1 MFDPNAPLP
10 DFAAQNADI
19 ERQRMMAAALRKNS
33 APAPQSQMVGK
44 QLVNPSWLQFLPGL
58 LDKAQASYVDQQAA
72 EANKQH
78 TEDVKAVQENWT
90 SSLPRTVAALPGRVA
105 LPGPPDV
112 NGSPELAPREAVPAK
127 LPDRDAILK
136 ATLAGLQI
144 PGNKDAAMLWN
155 KGMGDDLVRE
165 DTQAARSEEGK
176 LRRDAAT
183 ADVKARLEQARMKLE
198 QEAKQGIDNN
208 ETKLEIARLMA
219 EARKYGSDTMRGIA
233 ELKIGATGDKPA
245 KPVPDK
251 IIATLRDAQNKSDF
265 TAQAASTFK
274 PEFGGMGGLAKSTMG
289 TWLGGNTEAANWWK
303 DYAKNTQLIER
314 HAMFGSALTAS
325 EKSAW
330 RDADIAPGMS
340 PRLIQENLTKRQAL
354 SSKMYGRMR
363 DQYSKSGYN
372 VDDAFPAEGV
382 APAAAP
388 AGVTRTIGGKT
399 YIQKNG
405 QWFEQ

>member
-1 MFDPNAPLP
+1 MFDPNAPP
-10 DFAAQNADI
+10 DFAAQNAEI

-58 LDKAQASYVDQQAA
+58 LDKVQASYVDQQVAD
-72 EANKQH
+72 ANKQYSG
-78 TEDVKAVQENWT
+78 DVKSAQENWT
-90 SSLPRTVAALPGRVA
+90 SSLPRATGAVPGRVA
-105 LPGPPDV
+105 LPGPPDA
-112 NGSPELAPREAVPAK
+112 NGSPELAAREAVPAK
-127 LPDRDAILK
+127 LPDRDAVLK

-165 DTQAARSEEGK
+165 DNQAARAEESK
-176 LRRDAAT
+176 LRRDAAM
-183 ADVKARLEQARMKLE
+183 AEVNSKLEQARLKLE
-198 QEAKQGIDNN
+198 QEARQGIDNN

-219 EARKYGSDTMRGIA
+219 EARRYGSDTMRSIA
-233 ELKIGATGDKPA
+233 EMKLGAAGDKPA

-251 IIATLRDAQNKSDF
+251 VIATLRDAQNKSDF
-265 TAQAASTFK
+265 TAQALSSFK

-330 RDADIAPGMS
+330 RDADIAPGMN
-340 PRLIQENLTKRQAL
+340 PKLIQENLTKRQAL
-354 SSKMYGRMR
+354 SAKMYGRMR
-363 DQYSKSGYN
+363 DQYSKAGYN
-372 VDDAFPAEGV
+372 VDDAFPAEDA

-388 AGVTRTIGGKT
+388 AVVTRTIGGKT